1 MKINIFGSTGIIGDK
16 SLKLISKLFP
26 KIVINLLV
34 ANNNYNKL
42 IKQCNLY
49 SPKYVCIKN
58 SIYINKIKNN
68 INNKIK
74 IIEYKDLN
82 IFLKT
87 KKTEITI
94 LSISGYQALDYFESI
109 LKNTKFLGLVNK
121 ETIVSIG
128 HLFKN
133 NNFKKNTIF
142 FPLDSEHFSLFD
154 FFSNNKTDLNKVKKI
169 YLTASGGPFLNYN
182 IKQLKKVK
190 FGQAIKHPKWKMG
203 YKNSID
209 SATLAN
215 KCLELIEAHYLF
227 NIPYEK
233 LDILIHPESLIHS
246 IIEYNNGTSIFVY
259 FYNDMDIL
267 IINFL
272 SMANNKKIKMQS
284 KFSLSKNLNLNFS
297 PPDEKLFPIY
307 NIYKKMN
314 KKSVIKK
321 VMFNVINENAVELF
335 IHGKIKFTDISQYV
349 DKYLSLDLK
358 MPLSNVKNVIKFHK
372 IIKRK
377 LDLLK

>member
-26 KIVINLLV
+26 KIQINLLV

-74 IIEYKDLN
+74 IIEYKNLN

-87 KKTEITI
+87 KKSEITI

-128 HLFKN
+128 HLFRN
-133 NNFKKNTIF
+133 SNFKKNTIF

-182 IKQLKKVK
+182 IKQLRKVK

-227 NIPYEK
+227 NIPYK
-233 LDILIHPESLIHS
+233 KTKILDSS
-246 IIEYNNGTSIFVY
+246 
-259 FYNDMDIL
+259 
-267 IINFL
+267 
-272 SMANNKKIKMQS
+272 
-284 KFSLSKNLNLNFS
+284 
-297 PPDEKLFPIY
+297 
-307 NIYKKMN
+307 
-314 KKSVIKK
+314 
-321 VMFNVINENAVELF
+321 
-335 IHGKIKFTDISQYV
+335 
-349 DKYLSLDLK
+349 
-358 MPLSNVKNVIKFHK
+358 
-372 IIKRK
+372 
-377 LDLLK
+377 